1 MEAGKVPTRDEAIEI
16 LHEFTKTD
24 SLRKHA
30 YGVEAVMK
38 AYGEKNG
45 EDAHKFAVV
54 GLLHDFDYEIHPNAP
69 DHPLKGSEILRGRN
83 ISEEII
89 YAIQCHADYVG
100 NERRSL
106 LDKAIFALDE
116 LTGFIVACTL
126 VKPSKSV
133 SEIEAK
139 SVRKKLKD
147 KAFARSVNRED
158 IYKGAEQLGEDLDQ
172 LIVFVAQSLK
182 PVAVEVGI
190 QP

>member
-1 MEAGKVPTRDEAIEI
+1 MDPSGVPTREEAIEI
-16 LHEFTKTD
+16 LHEYTKSD

-38 AYGEKNG
+38 AFAEKNG
-45 EDAHKFAVV
+45 EDPHKFGVV

-69 DHPLKGSEILRGRN
+69 DHPMKGSEILRQN
-83 ISEEII
+83 NVSEEII

-100 NERRSL
+100 NERRTL
-106 LDKAIFALDE
+106 LDKGIFALDE

-133 SEIEAK
+133 SEIEPK

-158 IYKGAEQLGEDLDQ
+158 IYKGAEQLGMNLDE
-172 LIVFVAQSLK
+172 LIVFVAQALK
-182 PVAVEVGI
+182 PVATQIGI

>member
-1 MEAGKVPTRDEAIEI
+1 MESTRIPTRDEAIEI
-16 LHEFTKTD
+16 LHEYTKTD

-38 AYGEKNG
+38 AFAEWHG
-45 EDAHKFAVV
+45 EDPHKFGIV

-69 DHPLKGSEILRGRN
+69 DHPLKGSEILRAKN
-83 ISEEII
+83 VSEEII

-126 VKPSKSV
+126 VKPSRSV

-147 KAFARSVNRED
+147 TAFARSVNRED
-158 IYKGAEQLGEDLDQ
+158 IYKGAEQLGIELDE
-172 LIVFVAQSLK
+172 LILFVAGALK
-182 PVAVEVGI
+182 PVAPEIGI
-190 QP
+190 QQ

>member
-1 MEAGKVPTRDEAIEI
+1 MDPSGVPTREEALEI
-16 LHEFTKTD
+16 LHEHTRSD

-38 AYGEKNG
+38 AFAERHG
-45 EDAHKFAVV
+45 EDPHKFAVV

-69 DHPLKGSEILRGRN
+69 DHPLKGSEILRARN
-83 ISEEII
+83 VAEEII

-126 VKPSKSV
+126 VKPSRSV

-158 IYKGAEQLGEDLDQ
+158 IYKGAQELGMDLND
-172 LIVFVAQSLK
+172 LIPFVAQALK
-182 PVAVEVGI
+182 PVATEIGI
-190 QP
+190 EP

>member
-1 MEAGKVPTRDEAIEI
+1 MEQMPTREQALEI
-16 LHEFTKTD
+16 LHEYTKTE

-38 AYGEKNG
+38 AFAEKNG
-45 EDAHKFAVV
+45 GDPHKFAVV

-69 DHPLKGSEILRGRN
+69 DHPLKGSEILRVKHVP
-83 ISEEII
+83 EEII

-106 LDKAIFALDE
+106 MDKAIFALDE

-133 SEIEAK
+133 SEIEPK

-147 KAFARSVNRED
+147 KAFARSVNRAD
-158 IYKGAEQLGEDLDQ
+158 IYKGAEQLGMDLDE
-172 LIVFVAQSLK
+172 LITFVASALK
-182 PVAVEVGI
+182 PVATEIGI
-190 QP
+190 NP